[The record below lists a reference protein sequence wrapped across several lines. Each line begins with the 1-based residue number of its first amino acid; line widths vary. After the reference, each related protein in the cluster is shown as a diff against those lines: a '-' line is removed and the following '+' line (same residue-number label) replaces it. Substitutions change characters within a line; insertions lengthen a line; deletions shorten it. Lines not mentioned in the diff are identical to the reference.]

1 MLWEIEDTKVI
12 DNVADLTNI
21 YIGAAMLGVFV
32 IILSVFIM
40 MHYRSERQVNE
51 QAMQDREKG
60 VATWGVRMPK
70 Q

>member
-40 MHYRSERQVNE
+40 MHYRSERQLNE